1 MPGTIDFR
9 YDAAKDIVIAIPSWR
24 IVTKED
30 CEVWFREWQSYLMK
44 FKRKIDCIVVLD
56 DFHVDPA
63 IAPAWGE
70 YRAKL
75 NIDYFRHSFRVNPDP
90 TVRLFCKTSGVRFNA
105 AAAEAPSL
113 EDAILGILDA
123 RKRAGG

>member
-1 MPGTIDFR
+1 MPGTIDFK
-9 YDAAKDIVIAIPSWR
+9 YDAAQDIVIATPSWR

-30 CEVWFREWQSYLMK
+30 CEVWFREWQSYLTK
-44 FKRKIDCIVVLD
+44 FKRKVDCIVVLD

-75 NIDYFRHSFRVNPDP
+75 NIDYFRHSFRVNADP

-105 AAAEAPSL
+105 ASAEAPSV